1 MGLLGSLKRKLRPPM
16 EEVEAKRQENFE
28 RIMKELDYKSA
39 SAKRQELVALK
50 KREILD
56 RRKHAQ
62 ELIPSPTQ
70 SAGSP
75 APDYTKGIADALNF
89 NPFNPPKKEAKRRD
103 NEAT

>member
-1 MGLLGSLKRKLRPPM
+1 MGLLGSLKKKLRPSM

-28 RIMKELDYKSA
+28 RIMPELDHKLA

-62 ELIPSPTQ
+62 ELVPGPTQ

-75 APDYTKGIADALNF
+75 PPDPTKAIADALNF
-89 NPFNPPKKEAKRRD
+89 NPFSPSKRKGDEKK
-103 NEAT
+103 